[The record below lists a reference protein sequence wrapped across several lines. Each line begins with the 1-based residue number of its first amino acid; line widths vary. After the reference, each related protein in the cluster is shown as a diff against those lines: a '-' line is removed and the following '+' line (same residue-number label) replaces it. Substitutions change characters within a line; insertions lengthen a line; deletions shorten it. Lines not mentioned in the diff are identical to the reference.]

1 MSWISTFRP
10 KCRVRP
16 VRTSSEQAYEHV
28 KSGILS
34 GALGGGTRLPAD
46 TIAGTLGISRTPVRD
61 ALRRLESEGLVESL
75 PNSGARVSQWTEDEL
90 AEIANMRV
98 MLESYAAELAARKI
112 TPVQIAALNR
122 QCDIM
127 QAASEGEPDIGRVS
141 ASNLEFH
148 RIVAQASGNMRLLSS
163 LEPLWYLPMVL
174 RKYALFSAE
183 RLARSVQHH
192 REIIAALE
200 AGDPDW
206 AQSIMGAHL
215 RAARSFDRLISDQT
229 GET

>member
-1 MSWISTFRP
+1 MP
-10 KCRVRP
+10 
-16 VRTSSEQAYEHV
+16 SSAERAYDHV

-34 GALGGGTRLPAD
+34 GALDGGDRLPEDA
-46 TIAGTLGISRTPVRD
+46 IAASLGISRTPVRD

-98 MLESYAAELAARKI
+98 MLEGYAAELAARKI
-112 TPVQIAALNR
+112 DSGRIAALR
-122 QCDIM
+122 EQCDIM
-127 QAASEGEPDIGRVS
+127 QAASEGDPDLTTVS
-141 ASNLEFH
+141 ASNLAFH
-148 RIVAQASGNMRLLSS
+148 RIIAEASGNARLVAS

-174 RKYALFSAE
+174 RKYALFSTE

-206 AQSIMGAHL
+206 SKSIMRAHL
-215 RAARSFDRLISDQT
+215 FSARKFDRMISDRPNKV
-229 GET
+229 